1 MLKAGLRQVC
11 LIILLYLLGL
21 KGTPRVKSRSIRLTT
36 SSDSQ
41 APPQGWLFV
50 FFQAH
55 EDPREVRDPRL
66 WGDGRRRVVGDVDAE
81 TDAEADPH

>member
-11 LIILLYLLGL
+11 LIILLDLLGL
-21 KGTPRVKSRSIRLTT
+21 KETPRVKSRSIRLTT
-36 SSDSQ
+36 SSSSQ
-41 APPQGWLFV
+41 AQPQGWLFV

-66 WGDGRRRVVGDVDAE
+66 WRDGRRRVVGDVDAE